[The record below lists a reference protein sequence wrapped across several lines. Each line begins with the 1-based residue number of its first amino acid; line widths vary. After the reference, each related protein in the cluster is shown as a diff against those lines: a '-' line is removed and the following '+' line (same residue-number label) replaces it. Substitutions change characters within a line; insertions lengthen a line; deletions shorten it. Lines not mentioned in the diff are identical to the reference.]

1 MKVYQIT
8 EANPIQLDLPLPGGS
23 GKAPQVSI
31 KKVGNL
37 FNIFHPDG
45 TVIGTV
51 NNRAEAA
58 FAKTKLNYAVNKHG
72 IDSKQFNSAIKQ
84 LSGFGS
90 PIGMKTG
97 EPKGKIGKAKGK
109 IGKVLDKIPGGSK
122 VAGIGS
128 KMLAIAAR
136 TIVGKIVFTILAV
149 DDILDD
155 ADGWANAY
163 MANGCKVN
171 KQTDAYEVKIK
182 DTITENILFYATGV
196 VGAATGVIGRLA
208 MLLALLPIAGW
219 IATALAWVGSAV
231 LASIVAKLLS
241 KTSVAEWIA
250 DKFIGTMFGPET
262 LKMISF
268 PECPNE
274 SLQEDWERGILED
287 IAQLQEK
294 RTATSNALAK
304 KAAAEI
310 KDTFLSDPEL
320 MKVLKATKKAVD
332 AGEIDKLP
340 KGGKQAAQAIKA
352 KAS

>member
-1 MKVYQIT
+1 MKVYEIT
-8 EANPIQLDLPLPGGS
+8 EGPDIPPLELPVPNSSAGL
-23 GKAPQVSI
+23 I
-31 KKVGNL
+31 TMKKVKNGFDLFDPDGNL
-37 FNIFHPDG
+37 MGSVERRDQA
-45 TVIGTV
+45 VI
-51 NNRAEAA
+51 
-58 FAKTKLNYAVNKHG
+58 AKTKLNYAIKKHG
-72 IDSKQFNSAIKQ
+72 IDSPQFRRALGQ
-84 LSGFGS
+84 LGGFLS
-90 PIGMKTG
+90 PIGLTTG
-97 EPKGKIGKAKGK
+97 KSKPKGKIAKV
-109 IGKVLDKIPGGSK
+109 IDKIPGGSK

-128 KMLAIAAR
+128 KIIAVAAR

-155 ADGWANAY
+155 ADGWAKAY
-163 MANGCKVN
+163 MENGCRVN
-171 KQTDAYEVKIK
+171 RQTDAYEVKIK
-182 DTITENILFYATGV
+182 KTITENILFYATGV
-196 VGAATGVIGRLA
+196 AAAATGVIARLA
-208 MLLALLPIAGW
+208 ALLALLPVAGW

-250 DKFIGTMFGPET
+250 DKMIGTMFGADT

-320 MKVLKATKKAVD
+320 MKVLKATKKKVD

-340 KGGKQAAQAIKA
+340 KGGKKAAKAVIA

>member
-8 EANPIQLDLPLPGGS
+8 EANPVQLDLPLPGGS
-23 GKAPQVSI
+23 GKAPQVVS
-31 KKVGNL
+31 KKVGDL
-37 FNIFHPDG
+37 FKIFHPDG

-58 FAKTKLNYAVNKHG
+58 FVKTKLNYAVNKHG

-97 EPKGKIGKAKGK
+97 EPKPKGK
-109 IGKVLDKIPGGSK
+109 ISKVLDKVPGGSK
-122 VAGIGS
+122 VANIGS
-128 KMLAIAAR
+128 KIIAVAAR

-155 ADGWANAY
+155 ADGWAKAY

-171 KQTDAYEVKIK
+171 KQTDAYEVKIRK
-182 DTITENILFYATGV
+182 TITENILFYATGV
-196 VGAATGVIGRLA
+196 TAAATGAIRGLA

-219 IATALAWVGSAV
+219 IATALAWVGSAM

-320 MKVLKATKKAVD
+320 MKVLKATKKKVD
-332 AGEIDKLP
+332 AGEIEKLP